1 MAIVHFCLNHASDS
15 DRLGARLSVPELEKL
30 YQMFEEVRSTLGA
43 LIPL

>member
-1 MAIVHFCLNHASDS
+1 
-15 DRLGARLSVPELEKL
+15 LSVPELEKL